1 MDENRKSS
9 HSHLF
14 RVRLWVED
22 LGSGRSEW
30 RGKVHHVLSG
40 QERYFRSWKELQE
53 HMQAA
58 LGEAGEQDR
67 QG

>member
-1 MDENRKSS
+1 MDENQKPS
-9 HSHLF
+9 HTHLF

-22 LGSGRSEW
+22 LGNGRFEW

-40 QERYFRSWKELQE
+40 QERYFRTWKELQE
-53 HMQAA
+53 HMENA

-67 QG
+67 YG